1 MLSPHL
7 FLCTAK
13 TLCRRH
19 HSFEKMIMKWKPG
32 EADWFV
38 LTLVSLVLITMMN
51 CIPCCLACIPWSL
64 TVSILKEA
72 ILHCRSPWSFQ
83 FPSGIAQIAFL
94 EWRFWTVVIAVSQC
108 YLELLDSWS
117 CLNCKAQ
124 HGSLYRGK
132 DQNTTDWGAQRGLNH
147 CKISSW
153 SEEPGLVPVYIGSY
167 GELCHLLVGFWLKL
181 SWTEEALS
189 IKASSILTI
198 RKTNESIRKGLTFPV
213 GTFTLHLSC

>member
-38 LTLVSLVLITMMN
+38 LTQVSLVLITMMN

-72 ILHCRSPWSFQ
+72 ILHCHSPCS
-83 FPSGIAQIAFL
+83 
-94 EWRFWTVVIAVSQC
+94 
-108 YLELLDSWS
+108 
-117 CLNCKAQ
+117 
-124 HGSLYRGK
+124 
-132 DQNTTDWGAQRGLNH
+132 
-147 CKISSW
+147 
-153 SEEPGLVPVYIGSY
+153 LVPIRNCTNSLSGMGVWDCSNSCVPMLTGTSGTLILF
-167 GELCHLLVGFWLKL
+167 ELQSPPWVFIQEQRPKHHWLR
-181 SWTEEALS
+181 
-189 IKASSILTI
+189 SSTWV
-198 RKTNESIRKGLTFPV
+198 ESL
-213 GTFTLHLSC
+213 